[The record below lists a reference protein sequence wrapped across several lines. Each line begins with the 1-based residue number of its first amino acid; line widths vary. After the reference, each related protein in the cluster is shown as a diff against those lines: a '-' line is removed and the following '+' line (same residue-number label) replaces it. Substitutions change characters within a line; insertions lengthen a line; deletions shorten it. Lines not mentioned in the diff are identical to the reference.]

1 MDLELFLQI
10 KKRINLSDPAF
21 KEENERITM
30 NRINKLAIIISGIS
44 SMTNALMAIDEPDY
58 KILEKSENIEIR
70 EYNSYIIAE
79 TIVSGDFEEVGNL
92 AFSRLAGY
100 IGGEN
105 TQQESIEMTAPVNQE
120 KLETEGQEIKMTA
133 PVSQEAIDSGQYRI
147 AFVMPSQFTLA
158 TLPKPKDKRVQ
169 LREIPA
175 KKVAVIRYS
184 GTWSK
189 DNYKENESELYAF
202 LNEKGYQIKS
212 DPVWSRYD
220 PPFMP
225 WFLRRNEIMIE
236 IK

>member
-1 MDLELFLQI
+1 MNKF
-10 KKRINLSDPAF
+10 KTLS
-21 KEENERITM
+21 
-30 NRINKLAIIISGIS
+30 IIIVGLLIV
-44 SMTNALMAIDEPDY
+44 TNSLMAIEEPPY

-70 EYNSYIIAE
+70 EYSSYLVAE
-79 TIVSGDFEEVGNL
+79 TVVSGDFEEAGNK

-120 KLETEGQEIKMTA
+120 KLEAEGQKIEMTA
-133 PVSQEAIDSGQYRI
+133 PVNQEAVDSGQYRI
-147 AFVMPSQFTLA
+147 AFVMPGKFTLA
-158 TLPKPKDKRVQ
+158 TLPKPKDERIQ
-169 LREIPA
+169 LREVKA

-202 LNEKGYQIKS
+202 LKEKGHQITS

-225 WFLRRNEIMIE
+225 WFMRRNEIMIE
-236 IK
+236 IL